1 MMEYQL
7 TDNIALIS
15 IDDGKANA
23 VNHGFIDSL
32 SELLD
37 RAESEA
43 TAVILQGREG
53 MFSAG
58 FDLKELAKGKEEASK
73 LVSRGMALITRLYAL
88 PQPLISVC
96 AGHAFGMGAFILLA
110 SDNRLGGNGDYKV
123 NLPETAI
130 GMSFNPVLMSL
141 IKAHVSASYQTV
153 AAVQSRKFT
162 AEEAVTAGFLDQ
174 VMDVDQLLVEAL
186 SLAKELSNLPAAQY
200 GANKQLLREAP
211 LKIMRDA
218 LN

>member
-1 MMEYQL
+1 MEYQL
-7 TDNIALIS
+7 KDGIALIS

-43 TAVILQGREG
+43 SAVILQGREG

-58 FDLKELAKGKEEASK
+58 FDLKELAKGKQQASK

-88 PQPLISVC
+88 PLPLISVC
-96 AGHAFGMGAFILLA
+96 AGHAFGMGAFILLV
-110 SDNRLGGNGDYKV
+110 SDNRLGGDGDYKV

-130 GMSFNPVLMSL
+130 GMSFNTVLMSL
-141 IKAHVSASYQTV
+141 IKPHVGSRYQTV

-162 AEEAVTAGFLDQ
+162 AAEAVAAGFLDQ
-174 VMDVDQLLVEAL
+174 VLETEQLLAEAL
-186 SLAKELSNLPAAQY
+186 RLAEELSHLPPAQY
-200 GANKQLLREAP
+200 AANKLVLREAP
-211 LKIMRDA
+211 LAIMRES
-218 LN
+218 LS

>member
-1 MMEYQL
+1 MEYEL
-7 TDNIALIS
+7 KDSIALIS

-43 TAVILQGREG
+43 SAVILQGREG

-58 FDLKELAKGKEEASK
+58 FDLKELAKGKDEAAA

-88 PQPLISVC
+88 PLPLISVC
-96 AGHAFGMGAFILLA
+96 AGHAFGMGAFILLV
-110 SDNRLGGNGDYKV
+110 SDNRLGSDGDYKV

-141 IKAHVSASYQTV
+141 IKTHVTSSYQTV
-153 AAVQSRKFT
+153 AAVQSRKFNPM
-162 AEEAVTAGFLDQ
+162 EAVTAGFLDQ
-174 VMDVDQLLVEAL
+174 VLDADKLLVEAL
-186 SLAKELSNLPAAQY
+186 SLAKDLSSLPVAQY
-200 GANKQLLREAP
+200 GANKQFLRAAP
-211 LKIMRDA
+211 LKIMRES
-218 LN
+218 LS

>member
-1 MMEYQL
+1 MEYQL
-7 TDNIALIS
+7 KDNTALIS

-23 VNHGFIDSL
+23 MNHSFIDSL
-32 SELLD
+32 GECLD
-37 RAESEA
+37 RAEKEA
-43 TAVILQGREG
+43 SAVILQGREG

-58 FDLKELAKGKEEASK
+58 FDLKELAKGEDEATQ
-73 LVSRGMALITRLYAL
+73 LVNRGMAMITRLYAL
-88 PQPLISVC
+88 PLPLISVC

-110 SDNRLGGNGDYKV
+110 SDNRLGSNTDYKV

-141 IKAHVSASYQTV
+141 IKAHVTPRHQTM
-153 AAVQSRKFT
+153 AALQSRKFT
-162 AEEAVTAGFLDQ
+162 PAESITAGFLDQ
-174 VMDVDQLLVEAL
+174 LMDTDQLLTEAF

-200 GANKQLLREAP
+200 GTNKQFLREAP
-211 LKIMRDA
+211 LKVMRDA